1 MKHYRDIT
9 SFHSI
14 GKAINNNPDSTKNVV
29 DLLNFLSQVIF
40 CDEIAVSVLG
50 PKEIT
55 DGTIEVLE
63 KLISLG
69 IPRELI
75 CRYSYPEGSERIH
88 QRNRIADQLK
98 YDWLNHFPTLGKAS
112 RDSFPPGYYDMLSN
126 TVDIF
131 SDTLLTQVSLANYQS
146 EIHESLND
154 DSISYMVGLMLAN
167 NDLADVIRYNFKKQR
182 ATKEH
187 LIHFIALSRNKYNLL
202 LSEDLNLIFTPSAS
216 RAQANHS
223 AAYSF
228 MDTYRNELNK
238 DPQQEMQKLK
248 LTGKQYEL
256 DIPSALH
263 ILLADKAT
271 SAEQLIAKAVDI
283 REKVTWYREE
293 ILHDYNDLKF
303 SSDIQDQIKL
313 SNRLDG
319 AYKDIAGVLSM
330 NGVDSSKKL
339 FGHFSVD
346 LTDFA
351 SAAGSVKAVGEFLR
365 FTKNKWKFK
374 NNQDCYLLTQE
385 LIHYMSK
392 DENEYKE
399 VVQRLYTALGGKF
412 SNLYLEGCP

>member
-1 MKHYRDIT
+1 M
-9 SFHSI
+9 
-14 GKAINNNPDSTKNVV
+14 
-29 DLLNFLSQVIF
+29 
-40 CDEIAVSVLG
+40 
-50 PKEIT
+50 
-55 DGTIEVLE
+55 
-63 KLISLG
+63 
-69 IPRELI
+69 
-75 CRYSYPEGSERIH
+75 
-88 QRNRIADQLK
+88 
-98 YDWLNHFPTLGKAS
+98 
-112 RDSFPPGYYDMLSN
+112 
-126 TVDIF
+126 
-131 SDTLLTQVSLANYQS
+131 
-146 EIHESLND
+146 
-154 DSISYMVGLMLAN
+154 
-167 NDLADVIRYNFKKQR
+167 
-182 ATKEH
+182 
-187 LIHFIALSRNKYNLL
+187 
-202 LSEDLNLIFTPSAS
+202 
-216 RAQANHS
+216 
-223 AAYSF
+223 
-228 MDTYRNELNK
+228 
-238 DPQQEMQKLK
+238 
-248 LTGKQYEL
+248 
-256 DIPSALH
+256 
-263 ILLADKAT
+263 
-271 SAEQLIAKAVDI
+271 
-283 REKVTWYREE
+283 TWYREE

>member
-14 GKAINNNPDSTKNVV
+14 GKAISGHPESTKNIV

-55 DGTIEVLE
+55 DGTIEVVE

-69 IPRELI
+69 IPKELI
-75 CRYSYPEGSERIH
+75 RRYSYPDGSERIH

-98 YDWLNHFPTLGKAS
+98 FDWINHFPVLGKAS

-126 TVDIF
+126 TIDIF
-131 SDTLLTQVSLANYQS
+131 SDTLLTNTSVANYQR
-146 EIHESLND
+146 EINESLND
-154 DSISYMVGLMLAN
+154 DSISYMVGLMLSDR
-167 NDLADVIRYNFKKQR
+167 DLTDYIRYNFKKQGVTR
-182 ATKEH
+182 DH

-202 LSEDLNLIFTPSAS
+202 LSEDLKLIFTPSAS
-216 RAQANHS
+216 RAQANHTT
-223 AAYSF
+223 AYSF
-228 MDTYRNELNK
+228 MDTYRKKLNK
-238 DPQQEMQKLK
+238 DPHEEMQRLK

-271 SAEQLIAKAVDI
+271 SAEQLIVKALDA
-283 REKVTWYREE
+283 REKVAWYRDEVLNE
-293 ILHDYNDLKF
+293 YNELKF
-303 SSDIQDQIKL
+303 SGEIKDKIEL
-313 SNRLDG
+313 SNRLDS
-319 AYKDIAGVLSM
+319 AYNDIASVLNT
-330 NGVDSSKKL
+330 NGAGYSKTL

-346 LTDFA
+346 LSDFS
-351 SAAGSVKAVGEFLR
+351 SAAGSMKAVGDFLKL
-365 FTKNKWKFK
+365 TKNKWKFRK
-374 NNQDCYLLTQE
+374 NQDCYLLTQE

-392 DENEYKE
+392 DQNEHKE
-399 VVQRLYTALGGKF
+399 TVQRLYLALGGEYK
-412 SNLYLEGCP
+412 NLYLSSCP